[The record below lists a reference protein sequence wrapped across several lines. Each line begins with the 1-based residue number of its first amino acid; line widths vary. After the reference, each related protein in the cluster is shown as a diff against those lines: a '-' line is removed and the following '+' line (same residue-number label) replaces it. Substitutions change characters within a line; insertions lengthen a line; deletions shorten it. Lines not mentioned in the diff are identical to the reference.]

1 MGGALWF
8 VVVFFV
14 AVVAFNLT
22 MLGIKYIDYCL
33 QIT

>member
-1 MGGALWF
+1 M
-8 VVVFFV
+8 VRSCFFV
-14 AVVAFNLT
+14 AVVAFILT